1 MQQPTAFPWDI
12 KSSQMQVGNRVKIDN
27 DSCINHIVGAL
38 IIIITLFILGNWLGL
53 IRPLGYIW

>member
-1 MQQPTAFPWDI
+1 
-12 KSSQMQVGNRVKIDN
+12 MQVGNRVGIDN

-38 IIIITLFILGNWLGL
+38 IIIITLFTLGNWLGL